1 MRKLSEAC
9 HIVVQE
15 YQRSIK
21 HSLFPPDSNSL
32 YCVRLLT
39 REKLGFDFL
48 KFSFSKKA
56 IKFFAIF
63 LMVFTFCGLLKID
76 ELYQRN
82 FEVKEKLFVLLKSHL
97 FNIVS

>member
-21 HSLFPPDSNSL
+21 HSLFPPCSNSL
-32 YCVRLLT
+32 YSVRLLT
-39 REKLGFDFL
+39 RDKLGFELL

-56 IKFFAIF
+56 TNF
-63 LMVFTFCGLLKID
+63 LKNLPVGLTFT
-76 ELYQRN
+76 
-82 FEVKEKLFVLLKSHL
+82 
-97 FNIVS
+97 